1 MVMKKDK
8 DIQLYVLEKN
18 DKVIAI
24 TEYRR
29 TMKFFIKQLKALKS
43 FKKDDKFNLRKIRSD
58 KKFNDYLTKYQD
70 KYLEHIKNIILPQD
84 KFLVLREFIQED
96 EYQYGKMK
104 KSLKSIIKSDRMS
117 IEVKKNAKSLLK
129 SLKRERRD
137 SEDMSGY
144 LSMTFIQED

>member
-1 MVMKKDK
+1 MKKDK

-43 FKKDDKFNLRKIRSD
+43 FKKDDEFNLRKIRSD

>member
-1 MVMKKDK
+1 MKKDK

-43 FKKDDKFNLRKIRSD
+43 FKKDDEFNLRKIRSD

-129 SLKRERRD
+129 SLKRERKD